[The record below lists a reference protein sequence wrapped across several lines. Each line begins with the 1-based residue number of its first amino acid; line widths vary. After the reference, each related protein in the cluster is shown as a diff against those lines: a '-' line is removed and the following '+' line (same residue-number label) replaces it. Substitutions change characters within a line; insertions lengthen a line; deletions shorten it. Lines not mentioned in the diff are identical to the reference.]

1 MRYLALILCFSLL
14 AVNAK
19 AAKKAKVPESTK
31 NFLSEFTHLDKT
43 FASSRNK
50 YHLIGDIVIPSEGDE
65 FMVMLHYDE
74 LTDTPVKDIMWISG
88 KKSKPLSPLRSESKI
103 NTQLEKMLS
112 KANPSLA
119 YDRIETGKHII
130 SKAFYFTKSKAFSSK
145 KPEPHKLKVT
155 WENNSVIFSSL
166 ENLYLTAI
174 EEPQP
179 KIKRFK
185 ADVPVNP
192 NLKQFNTDRVAVENE
207 SVRQQ
212 KQYEYE
218 MLEIESTL
226 KQMKQFENEASDN
239 MFSDETQSPEGLGE

>member
-14 AVNAK
+14 TVSAK
-19 AAKKAKVPESTK
+19 AAKKAKAPESTK
-31 NFLSEFTHLDKT
+31 NFLSEFTHIDKT

-50 YHLIGDIVIPSEGDE
+50 YHLIGDIVIPAEGDE

-74 LTDTPVKDIMWISG
+74 LTDTPIKDIMWVSG
-88 KKSKPLSPLRSESKI
+88 KKPKALSPLRSESKV

-130 SKAFYFTKSKAFSSK
+130 SKAFYFSKSKVFSSK
-145 KPEPHKLKVT
+145 KPEPQKLKIR
-155 WENNSVIFSSL
+155 WENDSVIFTNL
-166 ENLYLTAI
+166 ENLYLSSND
-174 EEPQP
+174 EPKATP
-179 KIKRFK
+179 KLKRFK
-185 ADVPVNP
+185 AEVPSN
-192 NLKQFNTDRVAVENE
+192 NKMKEAARVAVENE
-207 SVRQQ
+207 TIRQQ

-226 KQMKQFENEASDN
+226 KQMKQFDNEGSSD
-239 MFSDETQSPEGLGE
+239 FYDSGTQSPGGLGE